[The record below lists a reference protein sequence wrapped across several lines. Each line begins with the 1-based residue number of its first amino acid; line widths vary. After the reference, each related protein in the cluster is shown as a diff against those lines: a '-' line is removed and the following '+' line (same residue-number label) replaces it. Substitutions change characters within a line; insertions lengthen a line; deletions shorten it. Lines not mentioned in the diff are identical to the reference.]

1 MGGRGGSMGGSHGLS
16 GGGGAAKAAAPKA
29 PAQTREQKLL
39 AQIKGNPAAILKMSD
54 QDAADTVTAIAKQ
67 RIRTDGTQINTFVQR
82 YLNAVGFS
90 DSKPQLLS
98 DSAYERARMKA
109 KEASMYQADKKSGG
123 KTGDHYNSSSSR
135 EIPCSPPTATMAEAP
150 IGHGARLRRLAATG
164 DISARAF

>member
-1 MGGRGGSMGGSHGLS
+1 MKPNIKKLLMGGSHGLS
-16 GGGGAAKAAAPKA
+16 GGGGAAKAVAPKA

-67 RIRTDGTQINTFVQR
+67 RIRTDGTQNNTFVQR

-98 DSAYERARMKA
+98 DSAYEKARMKA
-109 KEASMYQADKKSGG
+109 KEASMYHADKNFGG
-123 KTGDHYNSSSSR
+123 QDGRS
-135 EIPCSPPTATMAEAP
+135 
-150 IGHGARLRRLAATG
+150 LQ
-164 DISARAF
+164 

>member
-1 MGGRGGSMGGSHGLS
+1 MGGRGGSMGGSHGMS

-54 QDAADTVTAIAKQ
+54 QDAAATVMAIAKQ
-67 RIRTDGTQINTFVQR
+67 RIRTDGTQNNTFVQR

-98 DSAYERARMKA
+98 DSAYEKARMKA
-109 KEASMYQADKKSGG
+109 ERSL
-123 KTGDHYNSSSSR
+123 HV
-135 EIPCSPPTATMAEAP
+135 PCGQEFRGQDGRP
-150 IGHGARLRRLAATG
+150 L
-164 DISARAF
+164 